1 MIPNYISTDFYCNF
15 RVNEIFTWLL
25 EVADDT
31 KDLTEGVKIVWSVIY
46 TYDNLKDVSIELP
59 HEDNKKRIIAK
70 LEVNKD
76 DIQAVLPMAKVYNYL
91 NVIYIKDGQ
100 ILTHKNT
107 LYFRIGN

>member
-1 MIPNYISTDFYCNF
+1 M
-15 RVNEIFTWLL
+15 
-25 EVADDT
+25 ADDT

-46 TYDNLKDVSIELP
+46 IYDNLKDVSIEVP

-76 DIQAVLPMAKVYNYL
+76 DIQAVLPMAKVYIYL
-91 NVIYIKDGQ
+91 NVKYFKYSLISN
-100 ILTHKNT
+100 HKNT